1 MTTANQTPHDDDMPD
16 ELDFSKGVRG
26 KFYKPNAVFKLRVY
40 LETEVQAYLSTI
52 ASRKGVDLSDLVSE
66 LLKKD
71 IELIEAGS

>member
-1 MTTANQTPHDDDMPD
+1 MGWNTQ
-16 ELDFSKGVRG
+16 
-26 KFYKPNAVFKLRVY
+26 VY

-52 ASRKGVDLSDLVSE
+52 ASRKGVDLPDLVSE